1 MYIKIRIILTAGL
14 AIGAVFTGIA
24 AIKPASA
31 FADEPAAAVAAPA
44 VSSMAQE
51 GAAAPVSTLK
61 GLDGKTYTVG
71 QGSGKIQ
78 LLSFWASWCDPCRI
92 EAPLLNELAA
102 KYRTQLDVYGINV
115 TKYDRKEDV
124 RKFAKSLGLTYP
136 ILLDKSGEVFDVYR
150 GAAFP
155 TSVLIDGNGMVREML
170 LGVYSKEELE
180 GKIRKLT
187 EELGKK

>member
-1 MYIKIRIILTAGL
+1 MLTAGL

-24 AIKPASA
+24 AIDPASA
-31 FADEPAAAVAAPA
+31 FADKPAAVVAAPA
-44 VSSMAQE
+44 ALSMAEE
-51 GAAAPVSTLK
+51 GAAAPVNTLK

-71 QGSGKIQ
+71 QGNGKIQ

-102 KYRTQLDVYGINV
+102 KYRTKLDVYGINV

-124 RKFAKSLGLTYP
+124 RKFAKSLGLAYP

-155 TSVLIDGNGMVREML
+155 TSVLIDGNGTVREML

-187 EELGKK
+187 EELDTK